1 MVQYTIYTLY
11 ITFKLFYIKCRKY
24 MLKNEWYGDL
34 CFAVKILS

>member
-1 MVQYTIYTLY
+1 
-11 ITFKLFYIKCRKY
+11 